1 MVPEDEPPWD
11 GSALRP
17 DVRPWRPV
25 HPGRM
30 DTLTDARRETA
41 SRVATGVAGAAALM
55 MAIYQVASPGPPE
68 ASYDSALDW
77 ARELIFLGYLCSAVV
92 ATVLAARRRTAP
104 RAAARLITLGYGAV
118 AVGVA
123 AGMAMREDPDW
134 FMLLGGPG
142 NLLAMA
148 GFVTWAVWGHRTRVL
163 PPAVALLCGVGG
175 VVAVLGSELGTSVLI
190 AGFWFYLT
198 SQPSGRPPTA

>member
-1 MVPEDEPPWD
+1 MN
-11 GSALRP
+11 
-17 DVRPWRPV
+17 
-25 HPGRM
+25 
-30 DTLTDARRETA
+30 TLLDARRETA

-55 MAIYQVASPGPPE
+55 MAVYQVASPGTPE
-68 ASYDSALDW
+68 ATFDSALDW

-92 ATVLAARRRTAP
+92 ATVLAARRGTAP
-104 RAAARLITLGYGAV
+104 RSAARLITFGYGAV

-175 VVAVLGSELGTSVLI
+175 VVAVLGAELGTSVLI
-190 AGFWFYLT
+190 SGFWFYLT
-198 SQPSGRPPTA
+198 SQPSGRPPASHGL